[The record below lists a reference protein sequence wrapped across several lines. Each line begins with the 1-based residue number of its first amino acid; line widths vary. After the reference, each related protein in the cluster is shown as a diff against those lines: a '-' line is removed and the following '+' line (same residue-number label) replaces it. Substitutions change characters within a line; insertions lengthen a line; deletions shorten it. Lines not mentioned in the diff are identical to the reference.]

1 MQLSEEDW
9 PIKLS
14 YRTDQLEGELVI
26 GKQCHVAVVN
36 IAHPDLL
43 GRIANYC
50 SSWRRMTCVLARI
63 IHLGIPS
70 GPLTAEYLRRA
81 RNLLIKFAQK

>member
-1 MQLSEEDW
+1 M
-9 PIKLS
+9 
-14 YRTDQLEGELVI
+14 
-26 GKQCHVAVVN
+26 AVVN

-43 GRIANYC
+43 RRIADYC
-50 SSWRRMTCVLARI
+50 SSWRKMICVFARI
-63 IHLGIPS
+63 IRLGISS